1 MLLPAG
7 ILSILQLDFG
17 NREFCSYLLM
27 HTNEGEDLK

>member
-1 MLLPAG
+1 MLLPTG

-17 NREFCSYLLM
+17 NRELCNHLLM